1 MQTRAVFMKELFA
14 VLAVKEPENLTK
26 RNSRNAVSKP
36 TVCKSFVKN
45 HRMRCQKSVQGKQR
59 CAVVAVP

>member
-1 MQTRAVFMKELFA
+1 MKELFA

-36 TVCKSFVKN
+36 TVCKSFVKTT
-45 HRMRCQKSVQGKQR
+45 G
-59 CAVVAVP
+59 CAVKNRCKGNSAVL